1 MELWDAYDRELNKLG
16 GVTLVRGEEV
26 PDGMYHLVS
35 EVIVKH
41 TDGEF
46 LLMRDIYHSGDLG
59 QAACGRRRRA
69 ARLYAENPRSTAPA
83 ENCLRKRG

>member
-1 MELWDAYDRELNKLG
+1 MELWDAYDRELNKL

-46 LLMRDIYHSGDLG
+46 LLMQRAPTKHFGG
-59 QAACGRRRRA
+59 FWEAAAG
-69 ARLYAENPRSTAPA
+69 LYAENLRLTAPA